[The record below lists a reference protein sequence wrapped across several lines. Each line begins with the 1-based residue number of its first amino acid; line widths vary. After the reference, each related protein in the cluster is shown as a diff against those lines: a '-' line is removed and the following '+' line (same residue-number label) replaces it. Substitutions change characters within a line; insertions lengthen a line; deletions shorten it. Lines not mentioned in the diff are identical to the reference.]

1 MNLATTFRLA
11 TLHHTNNMRMTKY
24 IRLCYILTGLF
35 WLGAFQV
42 QAKDIPPKP
51 KTLVNDYA
59 ELLNS
64 DEKNALES
72 ILVAYFDSTSTQLA
86 IVIEP
91 SLEGDDLFDYC
102 QRLATGWGI
111 GEKGKN
117 NGALIYVA
125 VNDRKIRI
133 HVGYGLE
140 ATIPDALASRII
152 NEKIKP
158 NFKQNQYAQGLL
170 EAIQV
175 MMKAASGQYI
185 YDRQESP
192 SPLKWILFIVALI
205 ILLSLFKG
213 RGGGGRGFS
222 RRSGPYY
229 WGGTFGSGGFSS
241 GGGFGGGGFGGFGGG
256 GFGGGGSSGSW

>member
-1 MNLATTFRLA
+1 MQI
-11 TLHHTNNMRMTKY
+11 TKY
-24 IRLCYILTGLF
+24 IRLCYLLTGIF
-35 WLGAFQV
+35 WYAAFQV
-42 QAKDIPPKP
+42 QAKEIPPKP
-51 KTLVNDYA
+51 KSLVNDYA
-59 ELLNS
+59 GLLS
-64 DEKNALES
+64 TDEKNTLES
-72 ILVAYFDSTSTQLA
+72 ALVAYFDTTSTQLA

-117 NGALIYVA
+117 NGALIYIA

-152 NEKIKP
+152 NEHIKP
-158 NFKQNQYAQGLL
+158 RFKEQNYALGLT
-170 EAIQV
+170 EAVVI
-175 MMKAASGQYI
+175 MMKAASGEYV
-185 YDRQESP
+185 YDRDESVP
-192 SPLKWILFIVALI
+192 KFSVIIIIVVIL
-205 ILLSLFKG
+205 ILLSLFSG
-213 RGGGGRGFS
+213 RGKGGRGFS

-241 GGGFGGGGFGGFGGG
+241 GGGGFGGGGFGGFGGG